1 MSRGATA
8 RLFAA
13 LDPPPDVCEA
23 LAAWAR
29 SVAMG
34 SPAPRTARR
43 PGRPMRVLEPH
54 SLHLTLCFL
63 GSRPVA
69 EIDALSAALA
79 LCATP
84 VGELSVGAPLWLPPK
99 RPRSLAVEIG
109 DRDGR
114 LAQLQRSVAR
124 VLAGA
129 SGWEPERR
137 RFRAH
142 VTVARVRDGAAGA
155 QALLPATPRLSFTPD
170 ALVLY
175 RSWLAP
181 AGAEY
186 QVIAARELAVLA
198 SVGQG
203 GAALGAH
210 SRPSASDSSSEAS
223 WQTSVEPSLDSTGV
237 ESPSHSGSEPSS
249 QE

>member
-29 SVAMG
+29 SVAVG
-34 SPAPRTARR
+34 PPVGRASRR

-69 EIDALSAALA
+69 EIDGLSAALA
-79 LCATP
+79 LCAMP
-84 VGELSVGAPLWLPPK
+84 VGELSVGAPLMLPPK

-114 LAQLQRSVAR
+114 LGRLQRSVAQA
-124 VLAGA
+124 LAGA

-142 VTVARVRDGAAGA
+142 VTVARMRDSVDGHAI
-155 QALLPATPRLSFTPD
+155 LPPTPRLTFTPD

-186 QVIAARELAVLA
+186 QVIAARELALAGPTDRGGDYSLA
-198 SVGQG
+198 SPSN
-203 GAALGAH
+203 AL
-210 SRPSASDSSSEAS
+210 SEAG
-223 WQTSVEPSLDSTGV
+223 WQVSSEPSLDWTGA
-237 ESPSHSGSEPSS
+237 EPASHSGSEPSS
-249 QE
+249 QA